1 MKYTT
6 TRVAAA
12 AWLAISACA
21 AQAAA
26 YDTNLVVNGDAEQ
39 GTAGWLAYDGHQLF
53 SAVDYGPNWVQP
65 SQPGPAERGANLFVG
80 GSGVSYAVGY
90 QLLDLSANTAAIDA
104 GRVSFAASGWLGGW
118 TDQGDNAQV
127 YISFLDAA
135 GNTLATASLGPV
147 TPADRNNTTG
157 LFAVSTAG
165 WVPVGTTRAS
175 FALSMDR
182 LVSGD
187 NDGYADN
194 LAFSISAV
202 PEPGT
207 YALMLGGL
215 AAVGLSA
222 RRARRSALP
231 A

>member
-1 MKYTT
+1 MKYSTA
-6 TRVAAA
+6 RVAAA
-12 AWLAISACA
+12 AWLAISAAA

-26 YDTNLVVNGDAEQ
+26 YDTNLIVNGGAEQ
-39 GTAGWLAYDGHQLF
+39 GTAGWQAYDGTPLF

-65 SQPGPAERGANLFVG
+65 SQPGPADRGANLFVG
-80 GSGVSYAVGY
+80 GSGVSYAAGY
-90 QLLDLSANTAAIDA
+90 QLLDLGANTAAIDA

-118 TDQGDNAQV
+118 TNQADNALV

-135 GNTLATASLGPV
+135 GNTLGNATLGPV

-157 LFAVSTAG
+157 LFAVSTSG

-175 FALSMDR
+175 FALSMER

-202 PEPGT
+202 PEPGS

-215 AAVGLSA
+215 AAVGLFARHA
-222 RRARRSALP
+222 RRTGARA
-231 A
+231 